1 MLGLVE
7 TFRLILATL
16 DIHFLIFY
24 KVQSDTAAILLE
36 LRGSRRG
43 QTGRLSTFSGQQQ
56 YG

>member
-56 YG
+56 CG